1 MIKRRSLIEFMS
13 AAASSG
19 WRAGVCAED
28 GSDKGLFW
36 RLEIPD
42 KRTAIVF
49 GAWTTTASLVPRIV
63 VDGYR
68 YVDATHRIIAI
79 DRVAEAKAAG
89 RVSSDCGETRLGLN
103 RRLAEV

>member
-1 MIKRRSLIEFMS
+1 MIERRSLIEFMS

-19 WRAGVCAED
+19 WRAGAYGED

-42 KRTAIVF
+42 KRTAIVV
-49 GAWTTTASLVPRIV
+49 GAWTTTPSLVPGIV

-89 RVSSDCGETRLGLN
+89 RVSSDRGETRLGLN

>member
-1 MIKRRSLIEFMS
+1 MIERRSLIEFMS

-19 WRAGVCAED
+19 WRTGACD
-28 GSDKGLFW
+28 GSDEGLFW

-42 KRTAIVF
+42 ERTAIVF
-49 GAWTTTASLVPRIV
+49 GAWTSTASLVPGIV

-79 DRVAEAKAAG
+79 DRAAEAKAAG
-89 RVSSDCGETRLGLN
+89 GVSSDCGETSLGFN